1 MIMKF
6 LKITLMSAMIAC
18 ALLLAGCTR
27 SGNADEPG
35 STPAAAGNVTGSAG
49 EGNDKTDIYDT
60 GGAEAV
66 VPVRQRSVTAAPTEY
81 VSDDMYANAA
91 KFANINLSRLE
102 AVMRKAEAGQSIT
115 VAVIGGSIT
124 QGSSATKP
132 ENSYAA
138 IMRRW
143 WEETFPDTGIT
154 YVNAGIGG
162 TDSYLGVH
170 RMGPDLLEY
179 KPDFVIVEYSVND
192 ADTNFY
198 KTTYENVVRR
208 ILMQEND
215 PAVMLLYMTQD
226 NGTSAQGSHAFVGFY
241 YNLPQLSYHDMI
253 MKELAGGSIV
263 WKDISPDNIHPN
275 DKGHAICG
283 ELIWKYLNSVYAG
296 MTDEPADAWSV
307 PSAALTTDA
316 YMNARILDNRLLAA
330 DETSGFEAES
340 VAWSEFANG
349 WQTKDGGSIT
359 FTVNAKRIGILYY
372 RSVSGTYGRADILID
387 GTAVRAIDADFSG
400 GWGNSV
406 YAEQV
411 YSGSES
417 GTHTVTV
424 TVPAG
429 SSFDILGIL
438 VTE

>member
-1 MIMKF
+1 MKF

-66 VPVRQRSVTAAPTEY
+66 VPVRQRSVTAAPTDY

-102 AVMRKAEAGQSIT
+102 AVMRKAEAGQPIT

-192 ADTNFY
+192 ADTSFY

-208 ILMQEND
+208 ILTQEND
-215 PAVMLLYMTQD
+215 PALL
-226 NGTSAQGSHAFVGFY
+226 
-241 YNLPQLSYHDMI
+241 
-253 MKELAGGSIV
+253 
-263 WKDISPDNIHPN
+263 KD
-275 DKGHAICG
+275 
-283 ELIWKYLNSVYAG
+283 
-296 MTDEPADAWSV
+296 
-307 PSAALTTDA
+307 
-316 YMNARILDNRLLAA
+316 
-330 DETSGFEAES
+330 
-340 VAWSEFANG
+340 
-349 WQTKDGGSIT
+349 
-359 FTVNAKRIGILYY
+359 
-372 RSVSGTYGRADILID
+372 
-387 GTAVRAIDADFSG
+387 
-400 GWGNSV
+400 
-406 YAEQV
+406 
-411 YSGSES
+411 
-417 GTHTVTV
+417 
-424 TVPAG
+424 
-429 SSFDILGIL
+429 
-438 VTE
+438 